1 MRRAFHRVSFAS
13 TSVLAARVVARSDP
27 GPCVAE
33 AEEEDEY
40 VLPRLG
46 LRREKPQA
54 ALPFDSVIVG
64 CGISGTAAV
73 MAMREHPEARRK
85 RCLVLDSDPRA
96 AASILYLP
104 AYVVV
109 LLGHRRVCA
118 NS

>member
-96 AASILYLP
+96 AASISYLP
-104 AYVVV
+104 VYCSSRSPSR
-109 LLGHRRVCA
+109 LC
-118 NS
+118 